1 MMIRPVFL
9 LALTA
14 SMVLVSCSA
23 KQPASAESVDNMP
36 AGETEK
42 LLAAEGSWNLVEEDK
57 SASPTQQH
65 MAARGQVNPKQLS
78 NKRSYTS
85 TPNEAEISENVHF
98 RVLRLESEMAGLR
111 GDFNKLLPPLSNL
124 IKADNSLDQAVSD
137 IQAGQASASAAPV
150 VPEKLAGDLAKP
162 PAMDKP
168 KVKATPKPIQTA
180 AASPLPA
187 GAPVVTGLRLGEHPG
202 KTRIVLDTSAPVSFT
217 YNIDNSEHVLLV
229 DLPGSGWS
237 AEMQRALA
245 AHPLI
250 KSYSVQT
257 SAAGAT
263 VAVELA
269 KDAKVVMS
277 TAMKPNEVYGH
288 RVVLDLAA
296 L

>member
-14 SMVLVSCSA
+14 SMVLVSCTA

-137 IQAGQASASAAPV
+137 IQAGQASISAAPV
-150 VPEKLAGDLAKP
+150 VPEKLAGDLTKP

-168 KVKATPKPIQTA
+168 KAKAVPKPTQTA
-180 AASPLPA
+180 SASPLPA
-187 GAPVVTGLRLGEHPG
+187 GAPVVTSLRLGEHPG

-217 YNIDNSEHVLLV
+217 YNIDNAEHVLLV
-229 DLPGSGWS
+229 DLPGSGW
-237 AEMQRALA
+237 AAGMQKAMA
-245 AHPLI
+245 SHPLI

-277 TAMKPNEVYGH
+277 TAMKPNEIYGH